1 MPCSPGQP
9 QTHYIAKNDLEC
21 LILHA
26 LSPKCREYRT
36 APRSVYTALCIKAKS
51 SYMLG
56 KHSSSSAPVLPHN
69 RSITVLL
76 GAHNKKV
83 KEDTWQRLEVENQF
97 PHPEY
102 DDHLNLNDI
111 MLLKVTSFSFDS
123 TPLDYFSGPYCPELP
138 LLCLRTE
145 LPSYPL
151 PLFLGIL
158 PFPSLIACSYLLVH
172 SPH

>member
-1 MPCSPGQP
+1 MSCSPGQP
-9 QTHYIAKNDLEC
+9 QSHYIAKNDLEL
-21 LILHA
+21 LIPHA
-26 LSPKCREYRT
+26 LSPTCRDHRT
-36 APRSVYTALCIKAKS
+36 APLSIYTALGIKPRS
-51 SYMLG
+51 SYMLR
-56 KHSSSSAPVLPHN
+56 KHSSSSAPILPHN

-123 TPLDYFSGPYCPELP
+123 TPLDFSF
-138 LLCLRTE
+138 R
-145 LPSYPL
+145 SPL
-151 PLFLGIL
+151 P
-158 PFPSLIACSYLLVH
+158 
-172 SPH
+172 